1 MISLWY
7 NDATNPAQKSTKS
20 RLKSHSIPV
29 EVMTTQLP
37 DRLLEVLPDELLEE
51 INQRNR
57 DPYQDRR
64 SGEDKRQI
72 YSLSY
77 FSEGGKER
85 RVFKERRKEVERR
98 EGYVRIGPWT
108 SVGPSV

>member
-1 MISLWY
+1 M
-7 NDATNPAQKSTKS
+7 
-20 RLKSHSIPV
+20 

-57 DPYQDRR
+57 DPYLDRR
-64 SGEDKRQI
+64 SGEDKRLI

-85 RVFKERRKEVERR
+85 RVFKERRKEMERR
-98 EGYVRIGPWT
+98 EGYVRIGLWT